1 MVAGAARGND
11 EPLNI
16 LFILTDDQA
25 ADTIAAHGNERIS
38 TPSIDRL
45 ADSGMSFTH
54 VFNQGS
60 WSGAVC
66 APSRRMINTGR
77 HIYRTG
83 SIGVDVVEHNR
94 AAIVREGASG
104 QFEDVGGAA
113 IDRIPHIHAA
123 GGGVEGAIRQ
133 GEGAHAKAATPVAG
147 F

>member
-1 MVAGAARGND
+1 MSRIFTGFFLLLLVAGAAHGND
-11 EPLNI
+11 ETLNI

-25 ADTIAAHGNERIS
+25 ADTIGAHGNERIS

-77 HIYRTG
+77 YLYHTG
-83 SIGVDVVEHNR
+83 MGPKDDKQ
-94 AAIVREGASG
+94 GADAKG
-104 QFEDVGGAA
+104 FKLFGETFKE
-113 IDRIPHIHAA
+113 A
-123 GGGVEGAIRQ
+123 G
-133 GEGAHAKAATPVAG
+133 
-147 F
+147 